1 MSVTAKK
8 SLFYDF
14 VSRYEQADF
23 DTYMANAVEDE
34 DYFSWHGYCLPNVYG
49 DEEQE
54 YNAVRNGCALFDATP
69 VKKYRIRGANAGAF
83 MDYVFTRKMSA
94 LPVPRATY
102 AIWCNEDGMLNDDAL
117 LYKLAEDDYLLMV
130 AEVDHDVHFAN
141 CKEKVGGDIQITEE
155 TPSLAGFAVQGP
167 KSCAV
172 LKSFG
177 FEGIENMKPFEV
189 INYDLKGGN
198 VMVSRVGFTA
208 DLGYEIWFKP
218 DLAKTIEQAF
228 IEAEKAVDI
237 KIAGYGLTAIQLC
250 RMEGGLVVP
259 GWDTLQTFED
269 PEFERS
275 PLELAM
281 GWNVGWD
288 REDDFVG
295 KAALLKEKA
304 QGSRFKM
311 KGFIIKDECEL
322 EDGAELFATING
334 EDLQIGTLPSVSWS
348 FSAKHWL
355 GLSSLR
361 SAYAEVAEG
370 FVRINGEKVAVSIC
384 SLPFVNFERRTQ
396 VPAPL

>member
-1 MSVTAKK
+1 MSEQAKK

-14 VSRYEQADF
+14 VSRYVDTDF
-23 DTYMANAVEDE
+23 DTYMATAVQDE
-34 DYFSWHGYCLPNVYG
+34 NYLNWHGHCLPHVYE

-54 YNAVRNGCALFDATP
+54 YNAVRNGCALFDASP

-83 MDYVFTRKMSA
+83 MDYVMTRKMSE

-102 AIWCNEDGMLNDDAL
+102 AIWCTDDGMLNDDAL

-130 AEVDHDVHFAN
+130 AEVDHDEHFAN

-177 FEGIENMKPFEV
+177 LGGLETMKPFEV
-189 INYDLKGGN
+189 KNYSLKGGN
-198 VMVSRVGFTA
+198 LMVSRVGFTG
-208 DLGYEIWFKP
+208 DLGYEIWFEP
-218 DLAKTIEQAF
+218 EMAADIEQAF
-228 IEAEKAVDI
+228 VDAEQKLGI

-250 RMEGGLVVP
+250 RMESGLIVP

-304 QGSRFKM
+304 EGSRFKM
-311 KGFIIKDECEL
+311 KGFKIMQECEL
-322 EDGAELFATING
+322 EDGAELFASIDG
-334 EDLQIGTLPSVSWS
+334 EEVQIGTLPSVSW
-348 FSAKHWL
+348 AYGADHWL

-361 SAYAEVAEG
+361 TAHADATEG
-370 FVRINGEKVAVSIC
+370 YVKINGDKVAVEIC
-384 SLPFVNFERRTQ
+384 KLPFASYERRTQ
-396 VPAPL
+396 VPAPC